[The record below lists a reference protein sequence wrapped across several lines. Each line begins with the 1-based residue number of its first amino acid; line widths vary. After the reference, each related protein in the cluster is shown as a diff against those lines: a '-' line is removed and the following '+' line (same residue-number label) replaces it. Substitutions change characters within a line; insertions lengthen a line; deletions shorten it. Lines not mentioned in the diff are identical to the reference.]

1 MRDEIRNHLAD
12 RGDSASRFD
21 TASNLIEE
29 RGAGFIGSG
38 FVSFVHG
45 EIDLVSSQRLH
56 SLGMR

>member
-1 MRDEIRNHLAD
+1 VRDEIRNHLAD

-38 FVSFVHG
+38 FVSFIYA
-45 EIDLVSSQRLH
+45 EDRSSSSQRLH